1 MKNLLKGILSTT
13 ALLMGS
19 YAMAQQTISLPRP
32 DMKAKALTVIEAL
45 STRHSVRQ
53 FDTTPLTLQ

>member
-1 MKNLLKGILSTT
+1 MKNLLKGILSAT

-32 DMKAKALTVIEAL
+32 DMKAHPTNPVGGCADANPKLL
-45 STRHSVRQ
+45 PN
-53 FDTTPLTLQ
+53 DT